1 MPDDCIVDYDNLLK
15 KSYSEMGGIYNIDN
29 SLHHD
34 DLIKIA
40 NNFTSYF
47 IDIKVSSPFIVVLKT
62 IAYHLQ
68 SCFIVMAKNEIY
80 DFFITSYKFLATH
93 LDKTKSNQEGPKSNS
108 MIVDNV
114 IFEICND
121 MLNNYDKYDDTIKI
135 QIPNLLVDIVTI
147 LFLKVDPYGK
157 KVSIFQIKPYYVSKK
172 ECLLNKEYFYPSK
185 ISIAEG
191 TEPLVENINTKCP
204 NNPKE
209 ENVKPGKAIEVN
221 STPDTVLSHKDFMR
235 RDMLFKINQIT
246 KRDSDSIERSLSSL
260 PEKEIRKLYDIC
272 NNYNKIVKYNNFDNL
287 KDFKSEL
294 ENELKRPLTEKQIRH
309 SQISIKKVHFYMEN
323 ILDGKF
329 EPHLTHGINHV
340 KHNFEYGYRL
350 AGLLRNAKSG
360 IGKKVGT

>member
-15 KSYSEMGGIYNIDN
+15 KSYSEMSGIHNIDN
-29 SLHHD
+29 SLHHE

-47 IDIKVSSPFIVVLKT
+47 MDIKVSSPFIVVLKT
-62 IAYHLQ
+62 IAYYLQ
-68 SCFIVMAKNEIY
+68 SCHVVLAKNEIY
-80 DFFITSYKFLATH
+80 DFFITSYKFSAAH
-93 LDKTKSNQEGPKSNS
+93 VDKTKSNQDVPKSNL

-121 MLNNYDKYDDTIKI
+121 MLNNYDKYDDAIKI

-185 ISIAEG
+185 IGIVEDIG
-191 TEPLVENINTKCP
+191 PEPLVDDIKTKGP
-204 NNPKE
+204 NNYKE
-209 ENVKPGKAIEVN
+209 ENVKPGEVIEVN
-221 STPDTVLSHKDFMR
+221 SAPDTALCKDFMR
-235 RDMLFKINQIT
+235 SDMVFKIHQIT
-246 KRDSDSIERSLSSL
+246 KRDSDSIERSLSLL

-309 SQISIKKVHFYMEN
+309 SQISIKKVHFYMGN

-360 IGKKVGT
+360 VGKK

>member
-1 MPDDCIVDYDNLLK
+1 
-15 KSYSEMGGIYNIDN
+15 
-29 SLHHD
+29 
-34 DLIKIA
+34 
-40 NNFTSYF
+40 
-47 IDIKVSSPFIVVLKT
+47 
-62 IAYHLQ
+62 
-68 SCFIVMAKNEIY
+68 
-80 DFFITSYKFLATH
+80 
-93 LDKTKSNQEGPKSNS
+93 
-108 MIVDNV
+108 
-114 IFEICND
+114 

-172 ECLLNKEYFYPSK
+172 ECLLKKEYFYPSK
-185 ISIAEG
+185 IGIAEDSG
-191 TEPLVENINTKCP
+191 ALEIIKTKSP
-204 NNPKE
+204 NNHKE
-209 ENVKPGKAIEVN
+209 ENVKSGEAIEVN
-221 STPDTVLSHKDFMR
+221 YTPDTVLYNKDFMR
-235 RDMLFKINQIT
+235 SDMLFKITQIT
-246 KRDSDSIERSLSSL
+246 KRDRDSIERSLSSL

-309 SQISIKKVHFYMEN
+309 SQISIKKVHFYMES

-350 AGLLRNAKSG
+350 AGLLRNARSG
-360 IGKKVGT
+360 IGKK